1 MQSSEEIARSGHVIP
16 WNKGKLI
23 GPKPPLQTKH
33 VWAIRSKLQMESGRA
48 NLAMFNL
55 GIDSKLRGCD
65 LVTRA
70 ERTSSALFFRRK
82 RARSAHNFS
91 IAICGPKARAGFLL

>member
-55 GIDSKLRGCD
+55 GIDSKLRVRPRHPG
-65 LVTRA
+65 RA
-70 ERTSSALFFRRK
+70 DQLCPVLSAQTGQK
-82 RARSAHNFS
+82 RA
-91 IAICGPKARAGFLL
+91 